1 MDLIEARNLDRH
13 HQGPVWS
20 SEKKKK
26 RKEEGMRK
34 TVQWVGEK
42 QRRTVRCRGRDR
54 ESGQTWVVL
63 LGHSSTHGL
72 SARLKDTLGFKR
84 GAEEEDF
91 FSLLTVYKNI
101 SYLFLAVQAAL
112 AAQPE
117 QCSMTMTHVTLP
129 SLIHFFFLLFFYLLI
144 LTPAPSP
151 PPPPDFLF

>member
-1 MDLIEARNLDRH
+1 MDLN

-26 RKEEGMRK
+26 KEKQKEEGTRK

-42 QRRTVRCRGRDR
+42 QRRKARCGGRDR
-54 ESGQTWVVL
+54 ESGQTWAVL

-91 FSLLTVYKNI
+91 FSPYCLQKHI
-101 SYLFLAVQAAL
+101 LFILAVQAAL
-112 AAQPE
+112 NSTARTVPDDADIRNPR
-117 QCSMTMTHVTLP
+117 LYY
-129 SLIHFFFLLFFYLLI
+129 FFIIFCFSFI
-144 LTPAPSP
+144 SS
-151 PPPPDFLF
+151 F